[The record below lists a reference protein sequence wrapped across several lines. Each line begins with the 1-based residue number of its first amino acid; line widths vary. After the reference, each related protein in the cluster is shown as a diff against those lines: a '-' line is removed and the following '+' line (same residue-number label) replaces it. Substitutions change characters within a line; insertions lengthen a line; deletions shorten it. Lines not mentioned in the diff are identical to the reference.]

1 MYESVIRSLGDW
13 LSMSDDQ
20 IVDALF
26 AVDQQYAEP
35 EKWMSLGIASIIG
48 DENMPALLS
57 FMESTNR
64 EWLRQDLAFP
74 GLPIG
79 DPVFN
84 AKLMATN
91 NPYCIQIAQYGRRLV
106 SRCYLAKLPE
116 DRQAVLRTLSRM
128 RLDSDKGS
136 MLRDGANRWN
146 AFKQAVDLWD
156 GNPATRPNL

>member
-13 LSMSDDQ
+13 ISMTDDA
-20 IVDALF
+20 IVAALF

-35 EKWMSLGIASIIG
+35 DKWTSLGIASIIG
-48 DENMPALLS
+48 DENMPALLA
-57 FMESTNR
+57 FMDSTNR
-64 EWLRQDLAFP
+64 SWLRQDLSFP

-91 NPYCIQIAQYGRRLV
+91 NPYCVQIAQYGRRLV

-116 DRQAVLRTLSRM
+116 DRDSILRTLGKM
-128 RLDSDKGS
+128 RLDSEIGS

-146 AFKQAVDLWD
+146 AYKQAVELWD
-156 GNPATRPNL
+156 GNPATRPRL